1 MRCPSIRR
9 GLESAF
15 IGWRKD
21 VQNVSKTKNKK
32 DRWVRQVRTGF
43 WHDRQ
48 CKFHFGGNVRNC
60 TAIHRSA
67 NRGAALMVKKGRK
80 QDGRLLVL
88 ASGCKITF
96 RINGAPLWHLCDFAI
111 CSIKH
116 GGKAEKGA
124 SRLDGKIYRSLSLSP
139 FIFSF
144 ALGSAGTSI
153 SHSVCTRGL
162 AGKKWNGAVDE
173 LKKDLAP
180 FEANGAT

>member
-9 GLESAF
+9 GLGSAS

-124 SRLDGKIYRSLSLSP
+124 SRLDGKIYRSLSLS
-139 FIFSF
+139 FHLQF
-144 ALGSAGTSI
+144 
-153 SHSVCTRGL
+153 CTRQRRDINL
-162 AGKKWNGAVDE
+162 AFCLYKRSGGQEMKWRSWWTKKGSC
-173 LKKDLAP
+173 P
-180 FEANGAT
+180 FRG